1 MGGRPDTFGL
11 QYPEGEHAALS
22 AAPLKECRYLCGRP
36 ELSQSSRC
44 YSARGRFVC
53 PFALSQKCSP
63 HTNLP
68 FDHQMWDV
76 AECDVQFCTD
86 RHAWRNGVC
95 NIASSR
101 VVALCLPHTWPA
113 SSERDGADSLCKRN
127 HCALVSVTTK

>member
-22 AAPLKECRYLCGRP
+22 AAPLKECRYLSGRP
-36 ELSQSSRC
+36 ELPQSRPC
-44 YSARGRFVC
+44 YSARGCFVC

-68 FDHQMWDV
+68 FNRQMWDV

-86 RHAWRNGVC
+86 RQDC
-95 NIASSR
+95 
-101 VVALCLPHTWPA
+101 
-113 SSERDGADSLCKRN
+113 
-127 HCALVSVTTK
+127 LVSCSSVVFAPHLACKLRE